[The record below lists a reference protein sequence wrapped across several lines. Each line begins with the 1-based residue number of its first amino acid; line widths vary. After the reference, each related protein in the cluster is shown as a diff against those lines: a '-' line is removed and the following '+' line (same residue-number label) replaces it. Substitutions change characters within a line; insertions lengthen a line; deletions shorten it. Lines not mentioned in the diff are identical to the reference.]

1 MLDPAAPFI
10 SDQTEF
16 SVTTKWDEIRE
27 ELQQRME
34 LEEKKY
40 PMTEKEKIM
49 YDTLCSILSTA
60 SLCTLNRCRK

>member
-10 SDQTEF
+10 RDQTEF
-16 SVTTKWDEIRE
+16 SVTSKWDEIRE

-40 PMTEKEKIM
+40 PMTVHEKIM
-49 YDTLCSILSTA
+49 YDTLCRILSTLH
-60 SLCTLNRCRK
+60 SM

>member
-1 MLDPAAPFI
+1 MLDPAAPFFNK
-10 SDQTEF
+10 QNEVP
-16 SVTTKWDEIRE
+16 VTTKWDEIRE

-49 YDTLCSILSTA
+49 YYTLCSILSTA
-60 SLCTLNRCRK
+60 SLCTINRIRK